1 MISLCY
7 HRPSAPLPVPSPMDK
22 LSLLH
27 LLLIFTTIACMALLA
42 SLIR

>member
-1 MISLCY
+1 
-7 HRPSAPLPVPSPMDK
+7 MDK

-42 SLIR
+42 ELIR

>member
-1 MISLCY
+1 MMSLCY
-7 HRPSAPLPVPSPMDK
+7 HRLPASLRVLSLMDK

-27 LLLIFTTIACMALLA
+27 LLLIFTAIACMALLA

>member
-1 MISLCY
+1 
-7 HRPSAPLPVPSPMDK
+7 MDK

-27 LLLIFTTIACMALLA
+27 LLLIFTTIAFMALLA

>member
-1 MISLCY
+1 M
-7 HRPSAPLPVPSPMDK
+7 PSTMDK

-42 SLIR
+42 ELIR